1 MKLHK
6 KIFSIN
12 AFIAVLI
19 ALFFAITTGGC
30 GGGDN
35 GPISSGGSGG
45 GGSGDGYNPE
55 VVVDETYSAVAPKT
69 EVNLSELY
77 LTNLTGV
84 TGGKPYFLNFF
95 GIPQVHVNNST
106 STSSVRISAA
116 ESIAAAAE
124 KKLTVPSMT
133 W

>member
-1 MKLHK
+1 MKRKLE
-6 KIFSIN
+6 FS
-12 AFIAVLI
+12 FCLLI
-19 ALFFAITTGGC
+19 ALFFAIATGGC
-30 GGGDN
+30 GGGGG

-45 GGSGDGYNPE
+45 SGDGYNPT
-55 VVVDETYSAVAPKT
+55 VVVDEAYSAVAPSTKV
-69 EVNLSELY
+69 EQSEL
-77 LTNLTGV
+77 NLLSDDD
-84 TGGKPYFLNFF
+84 GKPYFLDFF